1 MKVPFS
7 DLKAQY
13 SDLKPEVDQAVHSVI
28 EQTAFVRG
36 PFVSQF
42 EKQYAAA
49 YGVKHCIGV
58 GNGTDAIYVS
68 LKALG
73 IGPGDEVITTA
84 CSWIATSEVITQ
96 TGAQVVFVDINPDH
110 FIGREKT
117 VCNTLL
123 QAVGVNGFAEV
134 GYI

>member
-7 DLKAQY
+7 DLKVQY
-13 SDLKPEVDQAVHSVI
+13 SDLKPQIDDAVQSVI
-28 EQTAFVRG
+28 DQTAFVRG

-84 CSWIATSEVITQ
+84 CSWINRSCFLHNETMASMSAGCLFICTGSPQ
-96 TGAQVVFVDINPDH
+96 TWTPSSRCVRSTICF
-110 FIGREKT
+110 
-117 VCNTLL
+117 
-123 QAVGVNGFAEV
+123 
-134 GYI
+134 